1 MPGIDADGINL
12 KISLRMEPE
21 NFSQDGTKKSLVA
34 GLVAA
39 RFSGMQ
45 SRSAQRTKVYQ
56 CTKTIFWSLFSRV
69 SFQRTAAATSG
80 PQVVRTWL
88 ALRVQLCVFSMCY

>member
-1 MPGIDADGINL
+1 MNSAVISSKSTLQVQQCLFVALESRCCMPGIDADGINL

-45 SRSAQRTKVYQ
+45 SRSA
-56 CTKTIFWSLFSRV
+56 
-69 SFQRTAAATSG
+69 
-80 PQVVRTWL
+80 
-88 ALRVQLCVFSMCY
+88 